1 MVVPVVPVVEGDADQ
16 GLPVPDGGG
25 HQGAPRLLRE
35 PGFHPHA
42 SLTAPKQLIMV
53 DEGAAPNCDG
63 PGGADLRHRLIFQAR
78 LGQQRHIVGGGVVVV
93 VVEPAGV
100 GKGAVFHPQLRRL
113 LVHHRH
119 KIRLAPRRVAG
130 DGHSRVVSRLKQQA
144 VQQSPQGD
152 LLPRL
157 QIDGRTLATQPLPFD
172 AHYFIQVPRLLH
184 RHQGGE
190 QLRSAGDEP
199 GLVDVVFIEH
209 PAA

>member
-1 MVVPVVPVVEGDADQ
+1 
-16 GLPVPDGGG
+16 
-25 HQGAPRLLRE
+25 
-35 PGFHPHA
+35 
-42 SLTAPKQLIMV
+42 MV

-78 LGQQRHIVGGGVVVV
+78 LGKQRHIVGGGVVVV

-119 KIRLAPRRVAG
+119 KIRLAPRRVAS
-130 DGHSRVVSRLKQQA
+130 DGHGRVVSRLKQQA

-157 QIDGRTLATQPLPFD
+157 QIDGRTLAAQPLPFD
-172 AHYFIQVPRLLH
+172 AHYFVQVPRLLY

-190 QLRSAGDEP
+190 QLRGAGDEP

-209 PAA
+209 PAAGCVHKDSAGRVGAHAIGRRTCGGQQQSGGEHNGQFFHKKVTPI